1 MWYAKIHQFLKQ
13 QKFVYLFQ
21 GCVDHLFLMVF
32 APPSQVE
39 QMTFEEN
46 EERMFGRGA
55 RRLKKEVDYSE
66 ALTEREWLKAV
77 EDGTLDEKE
86 ERKKKRK
93 KRKTDPIYGE
103 DDSIKVR

>member
-1 MWYAKIHQFLKQ
+1 
-13 QKFVYLFQ
+13 
-21 GCVDHLFLMVF
+21 
-32 APPSQVE
+32 
-39 QMTFEEN
+39 MTFEEN

-93 KRKTDPIYGE
+93 KRKIDPLYGE
-103 DDSIKVR
+103 EGGAKVRYTACSHCVPCDVRVFSIALILL

>member
-1 MWYAKIHQFLKQ
+1 
-13 QKFVYLFQ
+13 
-21 GCVDHLFLMVF
+21 
-32 APPSQVE
+32 
-39 QMTFEEN
+39 MTFEEN

-93 KRKTDPIYGE
+93 KRKIDPLYGE
-103 DDSIKVR
+103 EGGAKVRYTAVATVYHVMYEFLV

>member
-1 MWYAKIHQFLKQ
+1 MKSVCL
-13 QKFVYLFQ
+13 VV
-21 GCVDHLFLMVF
+21 GPD
-32 APPSQVE
+32 
-39 QMTFEEN
+39 
-46 EERMFGRGA
+46 

-93 KRKTDPIYGE
+93 KRKTDPLYGE
-103 DDSIKVR
+103 DGGIKVR